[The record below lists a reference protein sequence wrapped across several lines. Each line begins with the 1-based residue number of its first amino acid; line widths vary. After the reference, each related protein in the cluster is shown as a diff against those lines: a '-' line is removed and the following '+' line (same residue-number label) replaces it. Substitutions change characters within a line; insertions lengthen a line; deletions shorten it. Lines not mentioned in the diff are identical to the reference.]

1 MYRIWSEREVPAEF
15 APLFAGLAELIGPA
29 KVPTA
34 DPDATLPEADAVVA
48 CGGQYNGAFMD
59 RAPGLLVVSRRGVG
73 YDNVDVPAAS
83 ARDIAVCITPDAPT
97 ISTAEHAL
105 ALILSAAKSL
115 KKAERS
121 LHREPRGDLYQLQN
135 GLELYESRLGLVGF
149 GRIGRHVA
157 RVALAL
163 GMHVTAFDPHVSPG
177 VVSAAGVEPVAT
189 LEELLRQA
197 HVVSLHL
204 PLSPATRRLIRA
216 ETLAQMKPG
225 AILVNASRGGLVDEA
240 ALLAALESGHL
251 AGAGL
256 DVTDPEPPSLDNP
269 LLHRDDVIITPHIG
283 SATTAGKRRIL
294 HGAVLHAVQVLRGE
308 QPAGLVNPEVWERVC
323 GRLKRA

>member
-1 MYRIWSEREVPAEF
+1 MYRIWSERVIPAEY
-15 APLFAGLAELIGPA
+15 APLFEGLAELIGPA
-29 KVPTA
+29 KVATA
-34 DPDATLPEADAVVA
+34 DPDATLPEAHAVVA
-48 CGGQYNGAFMD
+48 GGGQYNGPFMD

-73 YDNVDVPAAS
+73 YDNVDVPAAT

-105 ALILSAAKSL
+105 ALIMAVAKRLKSAAR
-115 KKAERS
+115 E
-121 LHREPRGDLYQLQN
+121 LHRESRGDLYQIHN
-135 GLELYESRLGLVGF
+135 GLELHQSRLGLVGF

-163 GMHVTAFDPHVSPG
+163 GMRVAAFDPHVSPDI
-177 VVSAAGVEPVAT
+177 VSATGVEPVAT

-197 HVVSLHL
+197 DVVSLHL
-204 PLSPATRRLIRA
+204 PLSPETRHLIRA

-225 AILVNASRGGLVDEA
+225 AILINASRGGLVDEA
-240 ALLAALESGHL
+240 ALLPALESGHL

-256 DVTDPEPPSLDNP
+256 DVTDPEPPPLDNP

-294 HGAVLHAVQVLRGE
+294 GGAVLHAVQVLRGE
-308 QPAGLVNPEVWERVC
+308 QPAGLVNPEVWERVRR
-323 GRLKRA
+323 RLKQA